1 MKASIANAGAD
12 LDGGML
18 MHPTIAPVLDLT
30 NVQKESERIAGLLTL
45 PTLDIMG
52 TYQTAA
58 AIVASQREQ
67 ARIDAEN
74 DGDPEGGEGN
84 GSSVTY
90 IQNLYSPKALSRAE
104 IYRGTKNQLS
114 DLKTQKGVLTVNGV

>member
-1 MKASIANAGAD
+1 
-12 LDGGML
+12 
-18 MHPTIAPVLDLT
+18 LDLT